1 MTEDELLRDIHELQA
16 EVKLAQEQ
24 AETFKEL
31 AIGYTELLCR
41 SQNRTDELLTI
52 NKDLINRLNSI

>member
-1 MTEDELLRDIHELQA
+1 MLRDIHELQA